1 MNHFSFFLIFIY
13 LFFHTQCAMNKA
25 ESIQERYIQLVRDIT
40 KLQWVRES
48 IASHSKNY
56 ESLKKKIEKQ
66 LHLKEFSEREL

>member
-1 MNHFSFFLIFIY
+1 MNE
-13 LFFHTQCAMNKA
+13 A

-56 ESLKKKIEKQ
+56 EGLKKKIEKQ